1 MAGSMPLTF
10 VTKISIL
17 DFVEVLDMSLIKF
30 YASINID
37 SVKFYVTAAMTGNG
51 TFYQK
56 SITQCRKTFI
66 TQPKHIVLC

>member
-17 DFVEVLDMSLIKF
+17 DFMEVLDMSLIKF

-37 SVKFYVTAAMTGNG
+37 SVKFYTCHSCYDWKWH
-51 TFYQK
+51 FLSK
-56 SITQCRKTFI
+56 
-66 TQPKHIVLC
+66 KHYTM